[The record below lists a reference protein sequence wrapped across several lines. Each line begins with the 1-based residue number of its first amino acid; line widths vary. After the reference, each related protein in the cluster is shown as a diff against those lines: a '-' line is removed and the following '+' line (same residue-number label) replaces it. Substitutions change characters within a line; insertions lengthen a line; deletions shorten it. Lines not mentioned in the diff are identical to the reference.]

1 MYISMHATAPKYIG
15 SVCLCPN
22 IGGFNSRTVKVILH
36 SYLIFKKMNERITD
50 S

>member
-1 MYISMHATAPKYIG
+1 MYISLHAAAPKYIG

-22 IGGFNSRTVKVILH
+22 IGLTVKVILH